1 MLALTIIV
9 RYVFLDRDG
18 VLNRKM
24 PEGVY
29 VAEWAQFAWL
39 PGAVEAVA
47 RMKRAGLTVIVV
59 SNQRGIA
66 LGRITTMQLEGLPKR
81 CRNEWA
87 RKRSAARRDLLT
99 ARTTTGSATVVKP
112 DTGLFE
118 QAFPK
123 VSPSHAGT
131 AWSSVILFP
140 TFRPAGGWTLKNH
153 LHPGRAGSPEGGA
166 DAAATLADAVAGLS
180 TAGGRGATWSHRAQR
195 EEQLRWNRPRAFVPD
210 KPSVRDAPLAGAEVS
225 A

>member
-66 LGRITTMQLEGLPKR
+66 LGRITTMQLEGLHQKMQDELA
-81 CRNEWA
+81 RNEA
-87 RKRSAARRDLLT
+87 RLDAIYYCPHDYGECHCR
-99 ARTTTGSATVVKP
+99 KP

-118 QAFPK
+118 QAFQRFPQAN
-123 VSPSHAGT
+123 AGN
-131 AWSSVILFP
+131 SVVIGDSLSDIQ
-140 TFRPAGGWTLKNH
+140 AGRRLDMKTIFIQGEPDRQK
-153 LHPGRAGSPEGGA
+153 EGA
-166 DAAATLADAVAGLS
+166 DAAATLADAVAGSLLQAVEAQLGL
-180 TAGGRGATWSHRAQR
+180 TAPSGRAT
-195 EEQLRWNRPRAFVPD
+195 EVEQA
-210 KPSVRDAPLAGAEVS
+210 
-225 A
+225 

>member
-1 MLALTIIV
+1 V

-29 VAEWAQFAWL
+29 VGDWAQFAWL

-66 LGRITTMQLEGLPKR
+66 LGQVTAMQLERLHDKMQDYLVRNEARLDAIYYCPHDHGQCR
-81 CRNEWA
+81 CR
-87 RKRSAARRDLLT
+87 
-99 ARTTTGSATVVKP
+99 KP

-118 QAFPK
+118 QAFQSFPQAN
-123 VSPSHAGT
+123 AGN
-131 AWSSVILFP
+131 SVVIGDSLSDIQ
-140 TFRPAGGWTLKNH
+140 AGRRLGMKTIFIQGEPDRQK
-153 LHPGRAGSPEGGA
+153 AGAEV
-166 DAAATLADAVAGLS
+166 AANLADAVAGSLLEAVELHLGLS
-180 TAGGRGATWSHRAQR
+180 
-195 EEQLRWNRPRAFVPD
+195 
-210 KPSVRDAPLAGAEVS
+210 
-225 A
+225 

>member
-29 VAEWAQFAWL
+29 VGEWAQFAWL

-66 LGRITTMQLEGLPKR
+66 LGRVTTIQLESVHEKMQDHLARSDARLDAIYYCPHDYGECH
-81 CRNEWA
+81 CR
-87 RKRSAARRDLLT
+87 
-99 ARTTTGSATVVKP
+99 KP

-118 QAFPK
+118 KAFQSFPQSNAENSVVIGDSLSDIQA
-123 VSPSHAGT
+123 
-131 AWSSVILFP
+131 
-140 TFRPAGGWTLKNH
+140 
-153 LHPGRAGSPEGGA
+153 GRRLGIKTIFIQGEPDRQKEG
-166 DAAATLADAVAGLS
+166 AAAAAALAHAVAGSLLQAVEAHLGL
-180 TAGGRGATWSHRAQR
+180 TAPSGRAT
-195 EEQLRWNRPRAFVPD
+195 EVEQA
-210 KPSVRDAPLAGAEVS
+210 
-225 A
+225 

>member
-29 VAEWAQFAWL
+29 VGEWAQFAWL

-59 SNQRGIA
+59 SNQRGVA
-66 LGRITTMQLEGLPKR
+66 LGRITTMQLEGLHEKMQDHLARNDAPLDAIYYCPHDYGECH
-81 CRNEWA
+81 CR
-87 RKRSAARRDLLT
+87 
-99 ARTTTGSATVVKP
+99 KP

-118 QAFPK
+118 QAFQSFPQ
-123 VSPSHAGT
+123 SNAGN
-131 AWSSVILFP
+131 SVFIGDSLSDIE
-140 TFRPAGGWTLKNH
+140 AGRRLSMKTIFIQGEPDRQK
-153 LHPGRAGSPEGGA
+153 AGA
-166 DAAATLADAVAGLS
+166 DVAASLADAVAGSLLEAVEVHLGL
-180 TAGGRGATWSHRAQR
+180 TAPRGRAT
-195 EEQLRWNRPRAFVPD
+195 EMEQA
-210 KPSVRDAPLAGAEVS
+210 
-225 A
+225 